1 MIIATVICKHR
12 YAIGDINTE
21 VMRDQFEIFH
31 IYLTFS
37 RRSLSLSLSSELCN
51 NLCLVTTFILSE
63 KPCSRYLSGMASLYI
78 ISLSLYMIFQQ
89 GAHSDTLTDDVP

>member
-37 RRSLSLSLSSELCN
+37 RRSLSLSLSRVSCATIY
-51 NLCLVTTFILSE
+51 VW
-63 KPCSRYLSGMASLYI
+63 
-78 ISLSLYMIFQQ
+78 
-89 GAHSDTLTDDVP
+89 